1 MFFKSTLGGLVAASV
16 DAKPLKIGRERK
28 SFPSKYLSGGV
39 CSVEMIIVQW
49 YMTQASVQAIYVPL
63 WMNTSCHGMFLY

>member
-1 MFFKSTLGGLVAASV
+1 MVVRRSLVAVSG
-16 DAKPLKIGRERK
+16 DAKPLKIGREMK

-39 CSVEMIIVQW
+39 CSVEMVIVQW
-49 YMTQASVQAIYVPL
+49 YMTQASVQAIYVQL